1 MASSRELGLL
11 QALGTPA
18 SHAPPGPAHT
28 CALWTVDCSAYSSQ
42 SAAST
47 EWGTRVSP
55 AGHIPLGTRLRDV
68 VVGKRKYR
76 SSWWERRQ
84 GEDEGGP
91 SAGPPPPL
99 PPELACGSCQR
110 LRLAAVGDIVPSRQ
124 LAAYPSQ
131 CDSAGTS
138 GGRARQAYASD
149 RPTAAFP
156 TGVSGFRSPLPARK
170 VPSVHLAHVSPSALG
185 ASCPGRHAE
194 TTQRRDPPEG
204 HPSLGRSPPGAP
216 CPPLAV
222 QPAPAQL
229 LALLPGGR
237 PCPGPAS
244 AHNPFRL

>member
-131 CDSAGTS
+131 RDSAGTS

-170 VPSVHLAHVSPSALG
+170 VPSVHLAHVSRAPWAPAALG
-185 ASCPGRHAE
+185 D
-194 TTQRRDPPEG
+194 TQRPRRDEALRRATPAWAAPRLEPRVPPWLC
-204 HPSLGRSPPGAP
+204 SQR
-216 CPPLAV
+216 
-222 QPAPAQL
+222 L
-229 LALLPGGR
+229 L
-237 PCPGPAS
+237 S
-244 AHNPFRL
+244 F